1 MSQAWAAVV
10 QIVFFMLT
18 LIPGI
23 QGVLTWYILIG
34 QAPVWLFVQSGLIAQ
49 LKGAVQIAMWV
60 DIATVALA
68 LLQWSRCTNVL
79 ACTVASARAGAI
91 VAIALGMLLS
101 NRHIINMVNLEAED
115 RGGKND
121 GAESDGDDD
130 TDKKP
135 KQQ

>member
-10 QIVFFMLT
+10 QFVFFMLT

-34 QAPVWLFVQSGLIAQ
+34 QAPVWLFVQAGLISE

-68 LLQWSRCTNVL
+68 LLQWSRCDNVL
-79 ACTVASARAGAI
+79 ACTAAAARSGAI

-101 NRHIINMVNLEAED
+101 NRHIINMVNLQSED
-115 RGGKND
+115 RGD
-121 GAESDGDDD
+121 EGDDD
-130 TDKKP
+130 ATDADNTDQKA